1 MAAALTPPTAQQK
14 PAARPARNRLE
25 RIRGLSRWMRGLLIA
40 AAVLLVAAMIGMWFF
55 TSEAVLARAIY
66 SFLGVTPSPQAAESD
81 ALRIGLAPTLNAP
94 RLQLGFGYRVLGF
107 ALFGVL
113 AGLALRGIAHAAID
127 ISDGLLQDLGHILA
141 ASRVGAVLHE
151 DRMPVAAAL
160 AGMPAEQVRR
170 AVLGGGDVYQLCFTA
185 PADRRDA
192 VRAAAQAAGARVTQ
206 VGSIVAQSGLSVLD
220 AAGQPLARLPAGF
233 DHFPAA

>member
-113 AGLALRGIAHAAID
+113 AGLALRGIAHAYGMFTDFGRGDVLTVATALRQRGIAALVTAFSLAVPVLKTLLVWGLTLANGPGGRHMLID
-127 ISDGLLQDLGHILA
+127 IDVSDILL
-141 ASRVGAVLHE
+141 
-151 DRMPVAAAL
+151 AL
-160 AGMPAEQVRR
+160 
-170 AVLGGGDVYQLCFTA
+170 LGGPLFSLA
-185 PADRRDA
+185 WAME
-192 VRAAAQAAGARVTQ
+192 AAAQ
-206 VGSIVAQSGLSVLD
+206 VAEEN
-220 AAGQPLARLPAGF
+220 RGF
-233 DHFPAA
+233 I